1 MKKQQIEWQ
10 GEIGS
15 LMEKHLNLRKAVGR
29 VGEGDRS
36 CLSEFNKFLTENYP
50 KLKVPN
56 RISILHFLQSKPH
69 LSVGS
74 KRNHVIYIRQ
84 FCMFLN
90 QRGIPCYNPDK
101 TLIPKYTY
109 HPRFFPLHENH
120 IQEFMKRARRF
131 RYNDPLIGE
140 TYATVLGLLWSTGM
154 RVGEVSRLT
163 HKDVD
168 FQRGILVIRQTKFCK
183 DRLVP
188 VSKTTLDI
196 LQSHIKLKEKYN
208 LSCKKDSPFFMSVK
222 GRMIP
227 VHSFGTMFK
236 RLVDR
241 MKIKDDTG
249 RHPVLHDF
257 RHNFATRWIHRF
269 YQDTEKYPPQVWM
282 PRLSIFLGHSSI
294 LHTQYYIHPDFELL
308 MKASEKITW
317 SGK

>member
-1 MKKQQIEWQ
+1 MKPQLIWH

-15 LMEKHLNLRKAVGR
+15 LMEKHLSLRKAIGR
-29 VGEGDRS
+29 VGEADRS
-36 CLSEFNKFLTENYP
+36 CLHEFNHFLNINYP

-69 LSVGS
+69 LSIAS
-74 KRNHVIYIRQ
+74 KKNHVIFIRQ

-90 QRGIPCYNPDK
+90 QRGIPCYAPDK

-109 HPRFFPLHENH
+109 HPRYFSLSEEHV
-120 IQEFMKRARRF
+120 QEFMKRARGF
-131 RYNDPLIGE
+131 RYNHPLIGE
-140 TYATVLGLLWSTGM
+140 TYATVLGLLWCTGM

-168 FQRGILVIRQTKFCK
+168 FDRGLLVIRQTKFFK
-183 DRLVP
+183 DRIIP
-188 VSKTTLDI
+188 VSKTTMDI
-196 LQSHIKLKEKYN
+196 LRSHVELKEKFN
-208 LSCKKDSPFFMSVK
+208 LSCKQTSPFFMSTK
-222 GRMIP
+222 GTKIP

-241 MKIKDDTG
+241 MEMKDDKG

-282 PRLSIFLGHSSI
+282 ARLSTFMGHSSI
-294 LHTQYYIHPDFELL
+294 LHTQYYIHPDFELS
-308 MKASEKITW
+308 MKASDKISW
-317 SGK
+317 RGK